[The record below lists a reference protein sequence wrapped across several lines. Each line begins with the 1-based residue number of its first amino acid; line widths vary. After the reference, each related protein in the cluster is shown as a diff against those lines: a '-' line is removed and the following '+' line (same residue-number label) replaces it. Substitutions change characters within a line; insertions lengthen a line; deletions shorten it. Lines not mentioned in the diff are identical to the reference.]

1 MPSDSRSSIFAEC
14 KLIGKGADC
23 ERRYRVA
30 GFVLAGT
37 ARRRYSLHVR
47 VVRVLGL
54 IAYAVLIASCAPSQP
69 PPAIPVAANVMISRV
84 ISDDI
89 PARPPDCSIEIL
101 TAMPARPYR
110 EVGDIQVS
118 NTDPGQ
124 HDTRAIIDQHA
135 CAMGADAVVMTT
147 ESAGRSGSLIDA
159 TAIAYTS
166 SLADRAAQARAA
178 NAGAENGSA
187 PQMEGPAPA
196 ELPMAGAEESPSDE
210 DSEQS
215 PGETSPAAQNAPA
228 AVAAQTPAANAPAA
242 VAAQTPAANA
252 PAATPPVATSGASS
266 AISSAASPAALS
278 GGFSAT
284 PAASADATRA
294 EARGS
299 ILPAVAEAS
308 PIALSTPAAVT
319 AAPPS
324 SAQTTASAP
333 TTPPPSPTESLSPTP
348 TRETPPSASSSPPAG
363 AGTP

>member
-1 MPSDSRSSIFAEC
+1 
-14 KLIGKGADC
+14 
-23 ERRYRVA
+23 VA

-242 VAAQTPAANA
+242 
-252 PAATPPVATSGASS
+252 TPPVATSGASS